1 VRVTFPRSAALAGL
15 PWAEISATHIET
27 GDSQAVFFARDLNS
41 DSGLRV
47 RLSFRPGSLIDAPPL
62 WQARAVTIERSA
74 PTFVVLSL
82 LIFAAGAV
90 GLTAYWLRQRRPFSL
105 AAGSA
110 LHANQPP
117 DDLPPAIAGLL
128 IANGMTTQWQH
139 ALGTLFD
146 LARRGIVRIE
156 ESAEH
161 KWYRR
166 NDFTLYLESQP
177 LDLRPHERGLL
188 DLLFTTKT
196 GPVASV
202 KLSHVSNDLVSQ
214 LKKFSEPLHQE
225 MQAVGMFSPE
235 RQAVRKRLSVFGIV
249 MLLFGG
255 VGLIVAL
262 ALIGA
267 WGGWPLLIPFALFGI
282 GLVGLA
288 MAVTFSPLSDE
299 GAQQAGQ
306 WKGFAAY
313 LRDVTRGR
321 ESPFQ
326 PKIFEMYLPYA
337 ASFGLAQAW
346 TTFFKKQGL
355 AEIPAWFQAA
365 ADSSGIDSFVAM
377 AVVTSSASNAGA
389 AGSSAGGGSSGAG

>member
-1 VRVTFPRSAALAGL
+1 VRVTYPRSAALTGL
-15 PWAEISATHIET
+15 PWAEISATQIET
-27 GDSQAVFFARDLNS
+27 GDSQAVFFARDLHP

-47 RLSFRPGSLIDAPPL
+47 RLSFQPGSLIDAPPL

-74 PTFVVLSL
+74 PAFVILSL

-90 GLTAYWLRQRRPFSL
+90 WLTAYWLRQRRPFSV

-110 LHANQPP
+110 LRATQPP

-128 IANGMTTQWQH
+128 IAGGVTTQWQH

-177 LDLRPHERGLL
+177 VDLRAHEHGLL
-188 DLLFTTKT
+188 DLLFTTKA

-202 KLSHVSNDLVSQ
+202 KLSHVSNNLVSQ
-214 LKKFSEPLHQE
+214 LKKFTEPLHQE
-225 MQAVGMFSPE
+225 MQAARMFSPE
-235 RQAVRKRLSVFGIV
+235 RQAVRKRLSIFGIV
-249 MLLFGG
+249 ILLASG
-255 VGLIVAL
+255 VGLVA
-262 ALIGA
+262 ALTLTGV
-267 WGGWPLLIPFALFGI
+267 WGGWPLLMPFALAGI
-282 GLVGLA
+282 ALVGLV
-288 MAVTFSPLSDE
+288 MAVSFSPLSDE

-346 TTFFKKQGL
+346 ATFFKKQGL

-377 AVVTSSASNAGA
+377 AVVTSSAGSAGA
-389 AGSSAGGGSSGAG
+389 AGSSGSGGSSGAG